1 MVNLPILAA
10 VIGVLVFIA
19 VFSIG
24 YAMFGRTRKLE
35 QRVRQ
40 TGGGEEPDSRFNIGD
55 LLRGSEHI
63 FKPLGEMIPRSPD
76 EMSRQERRLV
86 TAGFRRKDAPVLF
99 YGVKL
104 ALAISLL
111 LGFAVTGYL
120 GENPLLYVVLAVL
133 LGAMAPDF
141 WMSRRIRKRKENIQ
155 LAIPDA
161 LDLTVVCV
169 EAGLGLDQSL
179 MRIGQEI
186 RPIHRDLSDE
196 LRLLNLE
203 TNAGKTRAQSLRNL
217 ASRTEVDDLKALVAV
232 LIQTDKFGTSV
243 AQSLRVF
250 SDSLRVKRRQ
260 RRRRSAKTT
269 IKMIPRSF
277 LHHTVD
283 FCGSIG
289 PGDDHA
295 SAGIPSKPR
304 EQIKGETKW
313 TTTLRIILGVM
324 GDHRCDH
331 HASPQA
337 EGIKSGR

>member
-1 MVNLPILAA
+1 MVNIPILVA

-19 VFSIG
+19 VFSVG
-24 YAMFGRTRKLE
+24 YAMFGRSSTLE

-40 TGGGEEPDSRFNIGD
+40 TGDRETGSRFNFGD
-55 LLRGSEHI
+55 LIKGSEQI
-63 FKPLGEMIPRSPD
+63 FRPLGEIIPRSPE
-76 EMSRQERRLV
+76 EMGRQERRLV

-104 ALAISLL
+104 ALAILL
-111 LGFAVTGYL
+111 VLGFTAGGYL
-120 GENPLLYVVLAVL
+120 GRNPLLYVVLSIL
-133 LGAMAPDF
+133 LGAMVPDF
-141 WMSRRIRKRKENIQ
+141 WMSRRIKRRKENIQ
-155 LAIPDA
+155 LSIPDA

-203 TNAGKTRAQSLRNL
+203 VNAGKSRAQSLRNL

-260 RRRRSAKTT
+260 RAEERSAKTT
-269 IKMIPRSF
+269 IKMIPPLVFFIMPSIFVVVLGPAIITLVQEF
-277 LHHTVD
+277 L
-283 FCGSIG
+283 
-289 PGDDHA
+289 
-295 SAGIPSKPR
+295 PS
-304 EQIKGETKW
+304 
-313 TTTLRIILGVM
+313 LGN
-324 GDHRCDH
+324 
-331 HASPQA
+331 Q
-337 EGIKSGR
+337 

>member
-1 MVNLPILAA
+1 MVNVPLLVA

-19 VFSIG
+19 VFSVG
-24 YAMFGRTRKLE
+24 YAMFGRSSTLE

-40 TGGGEEPDSRFNIGD
+40 TGEGKTSSRFKLGD
-55 LLRGSEHI
+55 LIKGSEHI
-63 FKPLGEMIPRSPD
+63 FRPLGEIIPRSPE

-104 ALAISLL
+104 ALAILL
-111 LGFAVTGYL
+111 LIGFTATGYL
-120 GENPLLYVVLAVL
+120 SHNPLLYIVLAVL
-133 LGAMAPDF
+133 LGAMVPDF
-141 WMSRRIRKRKENIQ
+141 WMSRRIKRRKENIQ

-203 TNAGKTRAQSLRNL
+203 VNAGKTRAQSLRNL
-217 ASRTEVDDLKALVAV
+217 SSRTEVDDLKALVAV

-260 RRRRSAKTT
+260 RAEERSAKTT
-269 IKMIPRSF
+269 IKMIPPLVFFIMPSIFVVVLGPAIITLVQEF
-277 LHHTVD
+277 L
-283 FCGSIG
+283 
-289 PGDDHA
+289 
-295 SAGIPSKPR
+295 PS
-304 EQIKGETKW
+304 
-313 TTTLRIILGVM
+313 LGN
-324 GDHRCDH
+324 
-331 HASPQA
+331 
-337 EGIKSGR
+337 K

>member
-1 MVNLPILAA
+1 MVNLPLLSA

-19 VFSIG
+19 LFGIG
-24 YAMFGRTRKLE
+24 YALLGRSNTLE

-40 TGGGEEPDSRFNIGD
+40 TGVGETTGSRFSFGD
-55 LLRGSEHI
+55 LIRGSEQI
-63 FKPLGEMIPRSPD
+63 FKPLGEIIPRSPE
-76 EMSRQERRLV
+76 EMGRQERRLV

-104 ALAISLL
+104 GLAILLL

-120 GENPLLYVVLAVL
+120 SHNPLLYVVLAVL
-133 LGAMAPDF
+133 LGAMLPDF
-141 WMSRRIRKRKENIQ
+141 WMNLRIRKRKENIQ

-179 MRIGQEI
+179 MRIGAEI

-203 TNAGKTRAQSLRNL
+203 VNAGKTRAQSLRNL
-217 ASRTEVDDLKALVAV
+217 ANRTEVDDLKALVAV

-260 RRRRSAKTT
+260 RAEERSAKTT
-269 IKMIPRSF
+269 IKMIPPLVFFIMPSIFVVVLGPAIITIMQNF
-277 LHHTVD
+277 L
-283 FCGSIG
+283 
-289 PGDDHA
+289 
-295 SAGIPSKPR
+295 PS
-304 EQIKGETKW
+304 
-313 TTTLRIILGVM
+313 LGN
-324 GDHRCDH
+324 
-331 HASPQA
+331 
-337 EGIKSGR
+337 

>member
-1 MVNLPILAA
+1 MVNLPLLTA

-19 VFSIG
+19 IFTVA
-24 YAMFGRTRKLE
+24 YALFGRSSTLE

-40 TGGGEEPDSRFNIGD
+40 THGEAPSGSRFN
-55 LLRGSEHI
+55 LRNLIKGSEQI
-63 FKPLGEMIPRSPD
+63 IKPLGEMIPRSPE

-99 YGVKL
+99 YGVKI
-104 ALAISLL
+104 ALAIFLVIAFTAAGKLGNNPILWLL
-111 LGFAVTGYL
+111 I
-120 GENPLLYVVLAVL
+120 AVL
-133 LGAMAPDF
+133 FGAMIPDF
-141 WMSRRIRKRKENIQ
+141 WMSRRIKRRKENIQ

-203 TNAGKTRAQSLRNL
+203 VSAGKTRAQSLRNL
-217 ASRTEVDDLKALVAV
+217 ANRTEVDDLKALVAV
-232 LIQTDKFGTSV
+232 LIQTDRFGTSV

-260 RRRRSAKTT
+260 RAEERAAKTT
-269 IKMIPRSF
+269 IKMIPPLVFFIMPAIFVVVLGPAVITIVQSF
-277 LHHTVD
+277 L
-283 FCGSIG
+283 
-289 PGDDHA
+289 
-295 SAGIPSKPR
+295 PS
-304 EQIKGETKW
+304 
-313 TTTLRIILGVM
+313 LGN
-324 GDHRCDH
+324 
-331 HASPQA
+331 Q
-337 EGIKSGR
+337 

>member
-1 MVNLPILAA
+1 MINLPILAA

-19 VFSIG
+19 VFSIA
-24 YAMFGRTRKLE
+24 YAIFGRTRTLE

-40 TGGGEEPDSRFNIGD
+40 TGEGEETGSRFNISE
-55 LLRGSEHI
+55 LIKGSENI
-63 FKPLGEMIPRSPD
+63 FRPLGEIIPRSPE
-76 EMSRQERRLV
+76 EMGRQERRLV

-104 ALAISLL
+104 GLAILL
-111 LGFAVTGYL
+111 VLVFAATGKL
-120 GENPLLYVVLAVL
+120 ASNPLLYVVLAVL
-133 LGAMAPDF
+133 LGAMVPDF
-141 WMSRRIRKRKENIQ
+141 WMSRRIKKRKENIQ

-203 TNAGKTRAQSLRNL
+203 TNAGKSRAQSLRNL
-217 ASRTEVDDLKALVAV
+217 ATRTEVDDLKALVAV

-243 AQSLRVF
+243 SQSLRVF

-260 RRRRSAKTT
+260 RAEERSAKTT
-269 IKMIPRSF
+269 IKMIPPLVFFIMPSIFVVVLGPAIITIVQEF
-277 LHHTVD
+277 L
-283 FCGSIG
+283 
-289 PGDDHA
+289 PG
-295 SAGIPSKPR
+295 
-304 EQIKGETKW
+304 
-313 TTTLRIILGVM
+313 LGN
-324 GDHRCDH
+324 
-331 HASPQA
+331 
-337 EGIKSGR
+337 K

>member
-1 MVNLPILAA
+1 MVNLPLLAA

-19 VFSIG
+19 IFMIV
-24 YAMFGRTRKLE
+24 YAMFGRSNTLE

-40 TGGGEEPDSRFNIGD
+40 TGDETPTGSRFNLKNLIK
-55 LLRGSEHI
+55 GSEQI
-63 FKPLGEMIPRSPD
+63 FKPLGEMIPRSPE

-86 TAGFRRKDAPVLF
+86 TAGFRRKDAAVLF

-104 ALAISLL
+104 SLAIFFLIVFTIA
-111 LGFAVTGYL
+111 GKIAI
-120 GENPLLYVVLAVL
+120 NPILWILVSIL
-133 LGAMAPDF
+133 LGAMVPDF
-141 WMSRRIRKRKENIQ
+141 WMSRRIRTRKENIQ

-203 TNAGKTRAQSLRNL
+203 VSAGKSRAQSLRNL
-217 ASRTEVDDLKALVAV
+217 ANRTEVDDLKALVAV
-232 LIQTDKFGTSV
+232 LIQTDRFGTSV

-260 RRRRSAKTT
+260 RAEERAAKTT
-269 IKMIPRSF
+269 IKMIPPLVFFIMPAIFVVVLGPAIITLVQSF
-277 LHHTVD
+277 L
-283 FCGSIG
+283 
-289 PGDDHA
+289 
-295 SAGIPSKPR
+295 PS
-304 EQIKGETKW
+304 
-313 TTTLRIILGVM
+313 LG
-324 GDHRCDH
+324 
-331 HASPQA
+331 QQ
-337 EGIKSGR
+337 

>member
-1 MVNLPILAA
+1 MLNLPLLVA

-19 VFSIG
+19 LFSVA
-24 YAMFGRTRKLE
+24 YAMFGRASTLE
-35 QRVRQ
+35 ARVRQ
-40 TGGGEEPDSRFNIGD
+40 PDEEAARPRFEFKS
-55 LLRGSEHI
+55 LLKRSEHI
-63 FKPLGEMIPRSPD
+63 FKPLGEIIPRSPE

-99 YGVKL
+99 YGVKI
-104 ALAISLL
+104 ALAILLL
-111 LGFAVTGYL
+111 LGFAAGGYL
-120 GENPLLYVVLAVL
+120 QSNPFLYVVLAVL
-133 LGAMAPDF
+133 LGAMVPDF
-141 WMSRRIRKRKENIQ
+141 WMSRRIKQRKENIQ

-203 TNAGKTRAQSLRNL
+203 VNAGKSRVQSLRNL
-217 ASRTEVDDLKALVAV
+217 ATRTEVDDLKALVAV

-260 RRRRSAKTT
+260 RAEERSAKTT
-269 IKMIPRSF
+269 IKMIPPLVFFIMPSIFVVVLGPAVITLVQEF
-277 LHHTVD
+277 L
-283 FCGSIG
+283 
-289 PGDDHA
+289 
-295 SAGIPSKPR
+295 PS
-304 EQIKGETKW
+304 
-313 TTTLRIILGVM
+313 LGN
-324 GDHRCDH
+324 
-331 HASPQA
+331 Q
-337 EGIKSGR
+337 

>member
-1 MVNLPILAA
+1 MVNLPLLVA

-19 VFSIG
+19 LFSAAS
-24 YAMFGRTRKLE
+24 AMFGRSSTLE

-40 TGGGEEPDSRFNIGD
+40 TSEGETGSRFN
-55 LLRGSEHI
+55 LRAFLKGTEHI
-63 FKPLGEMIPRSPD
+63 FKPLGEMIPRSPE
-76 EMSRQERRLV
+76 EMGRQERRLV

-104 ALAISLL
+104 ALAILL
-111 LGFAVTGYL
+111 LLAFTAGGYMAN
-120 GENPLLYVVLAVL
+120 NPLLYVVLAVL
-133 LGAMAPDF
+133 LGAMVPDF
-141 WMSRRIRKRKENIQ
+141 WMSRRIKKRKENIQ

-203 TNAGKTRAQSLRNL
+203 TNAGKSRAQSLRNL
-217 ASRTEVDDLKALVAV
+217 ANRTEVDDLKALVAV

-260 RRRRSAKTT
+260 RAEERSAKTT
-269 IKMIPRSF
+269 IKMIPPLVFFIMPSIFVVVLGPAIITLVQEF
-277 LHHTVD
+277 L
-283 FCGSIG
+283 
-289 PGDDHA
+289 
-295 SAGIPSKPR
+295 PS
-304 EQIKGETKW
+304 
-313 TTTLRIILGVM
+313 LGN
-324 GDHRCDH
+324 
-331 HASPQA
+331 Q
-337 EGIKSGR
+337 

>member
-1 MVNLPILAA
+1 MVNLPLLVA

-19 VFSIG
+19 VFTIAS
-24 YAMFGRTRKLE
+24 AMFGRSRNLE

-40 TGGGEEPDSRFNIGD
+40 IDPEAGSGSRFS
-55 LLRGSEHI
+55 LRNLIKGSEQI
-63 FKPLGEMIPRSPD
+63 IKPLGEMIPRSPE

-99 YGVKL
+99 YGVKI
-104 ALAISLL
+104 ALAILL
-111 LGFAVTGYL
+111 LIAFTAAGKL
-120 GENPLLYVVLAVL
+120 GNNPILWVLIAIL
-133 LGAMAPDF
+133 FGAMIPDF
-141 WMSRRIRKRKENIQ
+141 WMSRRIKRRKENIQ

-203 TNAGKTRAQSLRNL
+203 VSAGKARAQSLRNL
-217 ASRTEVDDLKALVAV
+217 ANRTEVDDLKALVAV
-232 LIQTDKFGTSV
+232 LIQTDRFGTSV

-260 RRRRSAKTT
+260 RAEERAAKTT
-269 IKMIPRSF
+269 IKMIPPLVFFIMPAIFVVVLGPAVITIVQSF
-277 LHHTVD
+277 L
-283 FCGSIG
+283 
-289 PGDDHA
+289 
-295 SAGIPSKPR
+295 PS
-304 EQIKGETKW
+304 
-313 TTTLRIILGVM
+313 LGN
-324 GDHRCDH
+324 
-331 HASPQA
+331 Q
-337 EGIKSGR
+337 

>member
-1 MVNLPILAA
+1 MINVPLLLG
-10 VIGVLVFIA
+10 VIGALVFIA
-19 VFSIG
+19 VFSIA
-24 YAMFGRTRKLE
+24 YAMFGRSSTLE

-40 TGGGEEPDSRFNIGD
+40 SGERETGSRFNLRD
-55 LLRGSEHI
+55 LIKGSEHI
-63 FKPLGEMIPRSPD
+63 FRPLGEIIPRSPE
-76 EMSRQERRLV
+76 EMGRQERRLV

-104 ALAISLL
+104 ALAIMLL
-111 LGFAVTGYL
+111 IGFTAGGYL
-120 GENPLLYVVLAVL
+120 GRNPLLYVVLAVL
-133 LGAMAPDF
+133 LGAMVPDF
-141 WMSRRIRKRKENIQ
+141 WMSRRIKRRKENIQ

-179 MRIGQEI
+179 MRIGTEI

-203 TNAGKTRAQSLRNL
+203 VNAGKTRAQSLRNL

-260 RRRRSAKTT
+260 RAEERSAKTT
-269 IKMIPRSF
+269 IKMIPPLVFFIMPSIFVVVLGPAIITIMQEF
-277 LHHTVD
+277 L
-283 FCGSIG
+283 
-289 PGDDHA
+289 
-295 SAGIPSKPR
+295 PS
-304 EQIKGETKW
+304 
-313 TTTLRIILGVM
+313 LGN
-324 GDHRCDH
+324 
-331 HASPQA
+331 Q
-337 EGIKSGR
+337 

>member
-1 MVNLPILAA
+1 MVNIPLLAG

-19 VFSIG
+19 VFSVG
-24 YAMFGRTRKLE
+24 YAMFGRSSTLE

-40 TGGGEEPDSRFNIGD
+40 TGDRETGSRFNLGD
-55 LLRGSEHI
+55 LIKGSEQI
-63 FKPLGEMIPRSPD
+63 FRPLGEIIPRSPE
-76 EMSRQERRLV
+76 EMGRQERRLV

-104 ALAISLL
+104 ALAILL
-111 LGFAVTGYL
+111 LIAFTAGGYL
-120 GENPLLYVVLAVL
+120 GRNPLLYVVLSIL
-133 LGAMAPDF
+133 LGAMVPDF
-141 WMSRRIRKRKENIQ
+141 WMSRRIKKRKENIQ

-203 TNAGKTRAQSLRNL
+203 VNAGKTRAQSLRNL

-260 RRRRSAKTT
+260 RAEERSAKTT
-269 IKMIPRSF
+269 IKMIPPLVFFIMPSIFVVVLGPAIITLVQEF
-277 LHHTVD
+277 L
-283 FCGSIG
+283 
-289 PGDDHA
+289 
-295 SAGIPSKPR
+295 PS
-304 EQIKGETKW
+304 
-313 TTTLRIILGVM
+313 LGN
-324 GDHRCDH
+324 
-331 HASPQA
+331 Q
-337 EGIKSGR
+337 